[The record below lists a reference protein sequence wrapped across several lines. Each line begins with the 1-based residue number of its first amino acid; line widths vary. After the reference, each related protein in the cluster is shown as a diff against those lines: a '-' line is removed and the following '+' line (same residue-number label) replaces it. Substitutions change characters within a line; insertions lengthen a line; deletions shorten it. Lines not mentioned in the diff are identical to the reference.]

1 MRTVKLIIGFEG
13 TRYEGWQSQRK
24 NDKTL
29 QEIFE
34 KILKKVLKEKTSVIS
49 SSRTDSGVHALGLV
63 AHFKTQNPLPDEK
76 IKNAL
81 NFYLPRDVVVH
92 SAQTISDGFHAR
104 FQAKSKIYRYQI
116 WNHDTRP
123 LFERPFVL
131 WHPEP
136 LDISQM
142 KKGAAHLVG
151 RHDFSAF
158 RFAGGEDERN
168 PARTLK
174 KISIRKEKHLI
185 LMDIEADGFL
195 RHMVRIIVGTLMEV
209 GRGKMAPTGVRV
221 ALQSKDRTKAGPTA
235 KALGLTLV
243 QVKY

>member
-1 MRTVKLIIGFEG
+1 MRTIKLIIGFEG
-13 TRYEGWQSQRK
+13 TCYEGWQSQRK
-24 NDKTL
+24 DKTL

-34 KILKKVLKEKTSVIS
+34 KILEKVLKEKVSVIS
-49 SSRTDSGVHALGLV
+49 SSRTDSGVHALGLA

-92 SAQTISDGFHAR
+92 SAQTISNRFHAR
-104 FQAKSKIYRYQI
+104 FQAQSKIYRYQI

-136 LDISQM
+136 LDVSRM
-142 KKGAAHLVG
+142 KKGAAYLIG

-158 RFAGGEDERN
+158 RSAGGEDETN
-168 PARTLK
+168 PVRTLK
-174 KISIRKEKHLI
+174 KISICREKYLI
-185 LMDIEADGFL
+185 FVDVEGNGFL
-195 RHMVRIIVGTLMEV
+195 RHMVRIIVGTLIEV
-209 GRGKMAPTGVRV
+209 GRGKMAPSHVR
-221 ALQSKDRTKAGPTA
+221 AILRSKDRTQAGPTA